1 MPTKEEKFS
10 LKFLLLLTKLWVRIP
25 PYTLVDFQVLLIYPL
40 VEILVLCL
48 SFVFAPFVDVL
59 EATFVDNSQLVEEM
73 VEFRESL
80 ADLFAVVFARC
91 QVLVQLKNNFKIK
104 RFVSDLFMARWPF
117 LISE

>member
-1 MPTKEEKFS
+1 M
-10 LKFLLLLTKLWVRIP
+10 
-25 PYTLVDFQVLLIYPL
+25 
-40 VEILVLCL
+40 LVLCL

-59 EATFVDNSQLVEEM
+59 EAPLVDNSQLVEKM

-91 QVLVQLKNNFKIK
+91 QVLVQLKNIKIK

-117 LISE
+117 LSSE